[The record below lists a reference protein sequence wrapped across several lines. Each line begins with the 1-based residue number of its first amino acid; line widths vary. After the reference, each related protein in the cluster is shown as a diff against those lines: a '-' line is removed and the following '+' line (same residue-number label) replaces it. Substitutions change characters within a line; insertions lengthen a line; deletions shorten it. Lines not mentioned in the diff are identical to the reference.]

1 MLALALLISGFT
13 VTAMTKKN
21 WVYIFVAL
29 WVLASCGSKEVE
41 LNKIANASPDLPV
54 EVGYNV
60 SISYTDSGYLKAK
73 LFAPVLE
80 RYATEAR
87 METEMREG
95 ITAYFYSTEG
105 KVTSYIKSKYAL
117 RNEKDRTITARKDVN
132 VVNNKGDTLR
142 TEELVWDEKT
152 DQIYSKKAVRI
163 TSPDKIIMGTGLESN
178 TSFTKFKVLNITGI
192 ISLNQ

>member
-1 MLALALLISGFT
+1 
-13 VTAMTKKN
+13 
-21 WVYIFVAL
+21 
-29 WVLASCGSKEVE
+29 
-41 LNKIANASPDLPV
+41 
-54 EVGYNV
+54 
-60 SISYTDSGYLKAK
+60 
-73 LFAPVLE
+73 
-80 RYATEAR
+80 

-117 RNEKDRTITARKDVN
+117 RNEKDRTITARKEVN

-178 TSFTKFKVLNITGI
+178 TSFTKFRVLNITGI